1 MLAWTVPI
9 LPDQPLVMQ
18 HSNTDLGFACTGAA
32 SAVRGGHPLS
42 G

>member
-9 LPDQPLVMQ
+9 LPDQ
-18 HSNTDLGFACTGAA
+18 SFGAA
-32 SAVRGGHPLS
+32 SHAALGFYRLRTRCVHAVGSKVS